1 MGGRTNDGHLVT
13 YNKLGDQLAEIN
25 SETGYQ
31 LSLPEIIYIYNIR
44 ITCPLP
50 NIAMHLCETHTVASF

>member
-13 YNKLGDQLAEIN
+13 YNKIGDQLAEIN

-31 LSLPEIIYIYNIR
+31 LSLPEIIYIY
-44 ITCPLP
+44 ITSGLL
-50 NIAMHLCETHTVASF
+50 ALCQT